1 MAEINESTIII
12 ASLNATPAENVTVEP
27 IVEIQTAVGN
37 ATYRGPQGEPGKQ
50 GKDGNSA
57 YEVAVA
63 NGFEGTPKEW
73 LDSLSA
79 TIEPISNLELEKLL
93 K

>member
-12 ASLNATPAENVTVEP
+12 ATLNAASTENVTVEP
-27 IVEIQTAVGN
+27 IAEIQTAVGN
-37 ATYRGPQGEPGKQ
+37 ATYRGPQGKPGAQGEPG
-50 GKDGNSA
+50 DSA
-57 YEVAVA
+57 YEIAVA
-63 NGFEGTPKEW
+63 NGFEGTEKQW

-79 TIEPISNLELEKLL
+79 TIEPISNLELEKIL

>member
-12 ASLNATPAENVTVEP
+12 ATLNAASTENVTVEP
-27 IVEIQTAVGN
+27 IAESQTAVGN
-37 ATYRGPQGEPGKQ
+37 ATYRGPQGKPGEQGEPG
-50 GKDGNSA
+50 DSA
-57 YEVAVA
+57 YEIAVA
-63 NGFEGTPKEW
+63 NGFKGSQKQW

-79 TIEPISNLELEKLL
+79 TIEPISNLELEKIL